1 MTTPTTEQQ
10 TATEFKGVLEIKR
23 TLIAGAKFELTG
35 TALSERWF
43 KAVKQYQLL
52 NGFPTIK
59 ESISSAMFQAGFAT
73 SETASK
79 KKNLGKAAATCADDY
94 DIENGFVFVKP
105 DAPLGKSTL
114 ERWNSNMVSIEKGAR
129 GGKLEAT
136 PMSKFDSFSQVQAF
150 YKSVPAGA
158 SKKKADPKQPGSN
171 EATIDD
177 VLKYVEKFS
186 SKTMRDFVEM
196 RMRASKF
203 EGTKM
208 DIQLANFLTTPT
220 TEETVSESD
229 AESDA
234 IDAESEVIR
243 EVETVFEL
251 PLVH

>member
-52 NGFPTIK
+52 NGLPSIK

-73 SETASK
+73 SETAK
-79 KKNLGKAAATCADDY
+79 KRKDVDTAKTCADY
-94 DIENGFVFVKP
+94 DIQDGFVFVKP

-150 YKSVPAGA
+150 YKSVPAGSA
-158 SKKKADPKQPGSN
+158 SKKEAEPKQPASN

-177 VLKYVEKFS
+177 ILKYVEKFS

-196 RMRASKF
+196 RMRADSF
-203 EGTKM
+203 EGLKM
-208 DIQLANFLTTPT
+208 DVQLADFMTGP
-220 TEETVSESD
+220 TEETVTDSD
-229 AESDA
+229 SESDA
-234 IDAESEVIR
+234 IDVESEIVR
-243 EVETVFEL
+243 ELETVFSL
-251 PLVH
+251 TH